1 MCVCFSVGVGYFILR
16 GATPRNSN
24 VGKYSTEI
32 RWKRPSWWIHI
43 YFNRESLIM
52 TTFRINRRETDL
64 TTFHLKSQRKSQ
76 AKKEKKEKR
85 ERERLGVS
93 GSSPTDS
100 ATAATA
106 ADATRFSSL
115 FRLSPFILISS
126 LPSAF
131 VYSFGRASYLKI
143 YFFFL
148 PSLFLDFSC
157 VGFSFYWDTF
167 FFCFLFS
174 FDLSTVI

>member
-1 MCVCFSVGVGYFILR
+1 
-16 GATPRNSN
+16 
-24 VGKYSTEI
+24 
-32 RWKRPSWWIHI
+32 
-43 YFNRESLIM
+43 M

-64 TTFHLKSQRKSQ
+64 TTFHLKTQRKSQ
-76 AKKEKKEKR
+76 AKKERKKKKER
-85 ERERLGVS
+85 GTR
-93 GSSPTDS
+93 SSPTDS

-143 YFFFL
+143 IFFSS
-148 PSLFLDFSC
+148 SLFLDFSC

-167 FFCFLFS
+167 FFVFYFLLTS
-174 FDLSTVI
+174 QLSSSGQCDQRYTNVISIT